1 MKVYLEPEE
10 VDRLERSARY
20 LRDMAKP
27 ADSAFIQTNIVR
39 VDGQRAALLQIQRS
53 AGASTLDI
61 IARVKEAQVE
71 APELTTV
78 RPIGD
83 VLGRLPAPGDVVEFA
98 GFEWRVERLTGR
110 AVASVRVARLPA
122 SAGEGGL

>member
-1 MKVYLEPEE
+1 MVGEPAAAILVELLGEVGDEFKPVDPEPETIAE
-10 VDRLERSARY
+10 GQWRMPGSLTI
-20 LRDMAKP
+20 
-27 ADSAFIQTNIVR
+27 ADA
-39 VDGQRAALLQIQRS
+39 AALLGAELESELESES
-53 AGASTLDI
+53 A
-61 IARVKEAQVE
+61 
-71 APELTTV
+71 TV
-78 RPIGD
+78 GGLVTE